1 MVYATKNRIRKR
13 RYNLLKEEANKE
25 NLNNKNTKNKALSFL
40 SSLCVLFSIALSVL
54 IYGKT
59 DENGKWLK
67 ENFGIEFSFNKVNEI
82 MSKYTNY
89 LLDFDIFTFFN
100 KEEAVSYEPVYMC
113 IGDDMFTS
121 GSNSVVSIGN
131 GTVIFVGSNND
142 EQIIIIQH
150 DLGYTATYSGLADVL
165 VSKYDRV
172 DDKANIGICFE
183 EVKITFE
190 KNNGKISYEEVL
202 GLLS

>member
-25 NLNNKNTKNKALSFL
+25 YLNNKNTKNKALSFL

-100 KEEAVSYEPVYMC
+100 K
-113 IGDDMFTS
+113 
-121 GSNSVVSIGN
+121 
-131 GTVIFVGSNND
+131 
-142 EQIIIIQH
+142 
-150 DLGYTATYSGLADVL
+150 
-165 VSKYDRV
+165 
-172 DDKANIGICFE
+172 
-183 EVKITFE
+183 
-190 KNNGKISYEEVL
+190 
-202 GLLS
+202 